1 VTPLDN
7 PAQDRAGARPLPP
20 EFSPEAP
27 SPVLG
32 FLEFV
37 RKAIPADIS
46 LCVLLDGDGRAVDCA
61 SGLGL
66 GLSGSGG
73 RRDIVRRALEEGQP
87 IFIGRPG
94 IGPDGA
100 GSLNAADPAPV
111 SVLCLPLLIEGLPAG
126 ALYLE
131 RQNGSAP
138 FSGRDLELLTALAPS
153 VPHLMK
159 ACGFPPPGI
168 RAVPPPA
175 LRFSGN
181 GDPAGDRIL
190 SLIEKVKD
198 TDAPVFIWGE
208 SGTGKELV
216 ARTIHE
222 TGLRRKGKFVA
233 VNCGAI
239 PDALLESEFFGHAR
253 GAFTGALRD
262 KAGLMEDAQGGT
274 FFLDEIGDLSLH
286 LQSKLLRVLQ
296 EKEIRRIGENHS
308 RRIDVRI
315 ISATNKNI
323 EREIERGCF
332 REDLYYRL
340 RIIPIEIPP
349 LRERGRDILPL
360 LNHFVDKFSS
370 EMNRPRPFFS
380 PGALELLMAY
390 PWPGNVRELQNEVQH
405 SLVLAGRDHLIR
417 EEHLSARINPRG
429 DSFSDSS
436 RRFRVAKADFE
447 KRFLSE
453 ALRRCGYHRSRT
465 AAEAGLTR
473 QGLFKLMKKHGI
485 EIPARKPG

>member
-1 VTPLDN
+1 MAPIDN
-7 PAQDRAGARPLPP
+7 QAPDLAETRRLPP
-20 EFSPEAP
+20 GASSEAP

-37 RKAIPADIS
+37 RKAIPADLS
-46 LCVLLDGDGRAVDCA
+46 LCVLFDGDGRAVDCA
-61 SGLGL
+61 SGLRPGT
-66 GLSGSGG
+66 SGNGS
-73 RRDIVRRALEEGQP
+73 RRDILRRVLEEGQP
-87 IFIGRPG
+87 VFVGRPPVR
-94 IGPDGA
+94 PDGG
-100 GSLNAADPAPV
+100 GSSNAAGPAPV
-111 SVLCLPLLIEGLPAG
+111 NALCLPLLMEGLPAG

-131 RQNGSAP
+131 RRNGATP
-138 FSGRDLELLTALAPS
+138 FSTRDLELLTALAPS
-153 VPHLMK
+153 VLHLMK
-159 ACGFPPPGI
+159 ACGFSPPRI
-168 RAVPPPA
+168 RAVPRPA

-181 GDPAGDRIL
+181 GDQAGDRIL

-198 TDAPVFIWGE
+198 TDAPVFIRGE

-323 EREIERGCF
+323 EREIERGGF

-349 LRERGRDILPL
+349 LRERRRDILPL
-360 LNHFVDKFSS
+360 LNYFVDKFSS
-370 EMNRPRPFFS
+370 EMKRPRPFFS
-380 PGALELLMAY
+380 PGALELFMAY

-405 SLVLAGRDHLIR
+405 CLVLAGMDHLIR
-417 EEHLSARINPRG
+417 EEHLSAGINPRG

-436 RRFRVAKADFE
+436 REFRVAKADFE

-453 ALRRCGYHRSRT
+453 SLRRCGYHRART
-465 AAEAGLTR
+465 AAELGLTR
-473 QGLFKLMKKHGI
+473 QGLFKLTKKLGI
-485 EIPARKPG
+485 EIPASKPG